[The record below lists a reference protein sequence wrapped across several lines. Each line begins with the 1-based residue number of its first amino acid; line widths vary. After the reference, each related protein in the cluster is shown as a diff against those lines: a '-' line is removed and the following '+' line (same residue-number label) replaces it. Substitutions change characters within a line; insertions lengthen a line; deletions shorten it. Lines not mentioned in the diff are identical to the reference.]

1 MKFTDRGVRNLQAKE
16 KRFEIWEA
24 RGLGLRVAPSG
35 LKTWIFLYR
44 FDGKSRRVCLGRY
57 PRLSVAQAH
66 RAHGVAVAQLA
77 DGIDPGTLRVREKK
91 SERDAPTIA
100 TLAKDYID
108 KHARPKKR
116 SWKADDATLRRDVLP
131 VWGDRKAKEIR
142 RRDVIDLLDGI
153 VLRGA
158 PIAAN
163 RTFAMVRRMF
173 SWAIERD
180 MLEHS
185 PCTHVRRPA
194 PEHRRDRVLSSA
206 ELAKLWP
213 ALSEAS
219 VDDPVRLSL
228 AFMLATAQRLGEI
241 LSARW
246 EDIDLAARVWT
257 IPAEKAKNG
266 LAHRVPLSPL
276 AHRLLARARLS
287 GKASKWVFASAW
299 RPDEDETGENVDAPI
314 ERHAPRRWIQRNLEA
329 LEIEPF
335 TPHDLRRTA
344 ASHMTSV
351 GIPRL
356 TVSKILNHAETGIT
370 SVYDRHSYDAE
381 KKKALE
387 RWALELQR
395 VGTAA
400 AQETGTA

>member
-1 MKFTDRGVRNLQAKE
+1 MKFTDRGVRNLQPTD
-16 KRFEIWEA
+16 KRFEVWEA

-35 LKTWIFLYR
+35 LRTWIFLYR
-44 FDGKSRRVCLGRY
+44 FNGKPRRVCLGRY

-66 RAHGVAVAQLA
+66 RAHGVAAAQLA

-91 SERDAPTIA
+91 SEREAPTIA

-131 VWGDRKAKEIR
+131 VWGDRKAKDIR

-213 ALSEAS
+213 VLSEAS

-228 AFMLATAQRLGEI
+228 AFMLTTAQRLGEI

-246 EDIDLAARVWT
+246 EDVDLALAFGRFLQRSRRTDSHTVFRSLPSPIGCSPGRV
-257 IPAEKAKNG
+257 
-266 LAHRVPLSPL
+266 SPGRPPSGCSRAL
-276 AHRLLARARLS
+276 GNPTKTRLARTSTLRS
-287 GKASKWVFASAW
+287 NGTRRGDGYSETS
-299 RPDEDETGENVDAPI
+299 RPSSSN
-314 ERHAPRRWIQRNLEA
+314 RS
-329 LEIEPF
+329 
-335 TPHDLRRTA
+335 RRTIC
-344 ASHMTSV
+344 
-351 GIPRL
+351 GERPPR
-356 TVSKILNHAETGIT
+356 K
-370 SVYDRHSYDAE
+370 
-381 KKKALE
+381 
-387 RWALELQR
+387 
-395 VGTAA
+395 
-400 AQETGTA
+400 